1 MKTIR
6 INTFYMEQVVSIVV
20 LATFVYIVLKMIE
33 TKYFHKEMK
42 PLKDVV
48 RDSVFVGVAVAIAGV
63 FTFAMNSELKTFM
76 NTITEAPI
84 LSTEATKVFTDNPGF

>member
-1 MKTIR
+1 
-6 INTFYMEQVVSIVV
+6 MEQIVSIVV
-20 LATFVYIVLKMIE
+20 LATFIYVVLKMVEI
-33 TKYFHKEMK
+33 KYFHKEMK

-63 FTFAMNSELKTFM
+63 FTFAMNSELKSFM

-84 LSTEATKVFTDNPGF
+84 LSSATTQVFTDNPGF